1 MHPDRFFGLAVCIL
15 SLAFLIAGVPTI
27 SDDWM
32 RATGAQYFTV
42 GPHLFPYVAGALCL
56 LLGLLIAL
64 GRPAGDTGAFL
75 SDGGVRR
82 RTVGLAVLSLA
93 YASLLDVLGFVPASS
108 LAMVLFMVG
117 FGMRRWAVILPA
129 ALLLPWLTALAFEHI
144 LQLRLP
150 EGIVPVPFV

>member
-1 MHPDRFFGLAVCIL
+1 MHADRFFGAVVCIL
-15 SLAFLIAGVPTI
+15 SLAFLIVGVPTI

-42 GPHLFPYVAGALCL
+42 GPRLFPYVAGVLCL

-64 GRPAGDTGAFL
+64 GRPKGETGAFL
-75 SDGGVRR
+75 TDAGVRR
-82 RTVGLAVLSLA
+82 RTVGLALLA
-93 YASLLDVLGFVPASS
+93 LGYAALLDVLGFVPASS
-108 LAMVLFMVG
+108 LAMVLFMAG
-117 FGMRRWAVILPA
+117 FGMRRWTVVLPV